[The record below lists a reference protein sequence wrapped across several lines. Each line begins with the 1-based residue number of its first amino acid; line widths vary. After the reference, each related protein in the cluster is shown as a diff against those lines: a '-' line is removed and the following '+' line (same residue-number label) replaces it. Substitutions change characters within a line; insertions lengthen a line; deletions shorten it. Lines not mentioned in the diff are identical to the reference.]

1 MKFGIKLLD
10 TVSITHFTH
19 VIATISKLCAK
30 SANDKSCVMKLTEDQ
45 MYFILSEFASNNVG
59 NCGTGRT
66 SFWTSIDP
74 KTLFEFY
81 VSEGKSPEEN
91 FILLE
96 IQPESL
102 LRTLKSSPNIKMV
115 SQTLKFFAFLVIL

>member
-1 MKFGIKLLD
+1 MKFGVKLLD

-19 VIATISKLCAK
+19 IIATISKLCAK
-30 SANDKSCVMKLTEDQ
+30 SSNDKSCMLKLNEDQ
-45 MYFILSEFASNNVG
+45 MYFILSEFAANNVG

-66 SFWTSIDP
+66 SFWMNIDP
-74 KTLFEFY
+74 KSLFEFY
-81 VSEGKSPEEN
+81 VAEGKTPEDN
-91 FILLE
+91 FIILE

-115 SQTLKFFAFLVIL
+115 SLIF